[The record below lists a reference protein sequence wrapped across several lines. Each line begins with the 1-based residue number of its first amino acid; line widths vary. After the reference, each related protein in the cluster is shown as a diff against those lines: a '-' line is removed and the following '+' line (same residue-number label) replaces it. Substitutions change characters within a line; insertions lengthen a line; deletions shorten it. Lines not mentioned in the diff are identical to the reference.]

1 MTTKIFVSQI
11 DSTQPDGS
19 TAAANS
25 YIILGSNGPYWFDG
39 TLVYTGYYG
48 SRGFDGSVGYAGSV
62 GYQGSAGEEGNP
74 GIAGYLGS
82 AGDRGENGYT
92 GSAGFLGS
100 AGYFGSVGFSGSG
113 GAGYTGS
120 VGYFGSTGSQGSEG
134 YYGSTGYLGSVG
146 YKGSAGETA
155 NLSFLELN
163 DTPDDYNPYAKYVL
177 VVNNEMSGVVFSTD
191 LELNSVN
198 AISGY
203 IVTLATD
210 EITSNVEYTGE
221 QIDFNH
227 NKIFRPTLYGHSEL
241 IQEIGDSG
249 ASQTLDIFDGNI
261 ITLTLN
267 NPTVTIQ
274 LSTAEL
280 IDAKL
285 YTIAFFLKQDG
296 TGSRVIDW
304 SLNNIWWP
312 TAEGIDQVNG
322 PTLST
327 SANYTDVITLYTLD
341 AGANW
346 YGVLTAKGFPTP

>member
-25 YIILGSNGPYWFDG
+25 YIILGSNGPRWFDG

-48 SRGFDGSVGYAGSV
+48 SRGFNGSTGYFGSVGYRGSV
-62 GYQGSAGEEGNP
+62 GEEGFP
-74 GIAGYLGS
+74 GTEGYVGS
-82 AGDRGENGYT
+82 AGDRGDTGYR
-92 GSAGFLGS
+92 GSVGFLGS
-100 AGYFGSVGFSGSG
+100 AGYRGSVGFSGSG
-113 GAGYTGS
+113 GPGYTGS

-146 YKGSAGETA
+146 YRGSAGQTA

-163 DTPDDYNPYAKYVL
+163 DTPDTYSSRAKYVL
-177 VVNNEMSGVVFSTD
+177 VVNAATTGVVFSTD
-191 LELNSVN
+191 LELNSIN
-198 AISGY
+198 ATSGH
-203 IVTLATD
+203 IITLAANVV
-210 EITSNVEYTGE
+210 TSNVEYTGD

-227 NKIFRPTLYGHSEL
+227 NKIYRPTLYGHSEL
-241 IQEIGDSG
+241 VQEIGGSG
-249 ASQTLDIFDGNI
+249 ASETIDIFNGNI
-261 ITLTLN
+261 ISLILN
-267 NPTVTIQ
+267 APTVTIQ
-274 LSTAEL
+274 LSTAGL

-285 YTIAFFLKQDG
+285 YTVSFFLKQDAS
-296 TGSRVIDW
+296 GSRVIDW
-304 SLNNIWWP
+304 SLNEIWWP
-312 TAEGIDQVNG
+312 TAEGIDQVSG

>member
-25 YIILGSNGPYWFDG
+25 YIILGSNGPRWFDG

-48 SRGFDGSVGYAGSV
+48 SRGFNGSVGYFGSV
-62 GYQGSAGEEGNP
+62 GY
-74 GIAGYLGS
+74 
-82 AGDRGENGYT
+82 R
-92 GSAGFLGS
+92 
-100 AGYFGSVGFSGSG
+100 GSVGFSGSG
-113 GAGYTGS
+113 GPGYTGS
-120 VGYFGSTGSQGSEG
+120 VGYFGSTGFRGSEG

-146 YKGSAGETA
+146 YRGSAGQTA

-163 DTPDDYNPYAKYVL
+163 DTPDTYSSRAKYVL
-177 VVNNEMSGVVFSTD
+177 VVNAATTGVVFSTD
-191 LELNSVN
+191 LELNSIN
-198 AISGY
+198 ATSGH
-203 IVTLATD
+203 IITLAANVV
-210 EITSNVEYTGE
+210 TSNVEYTGD

-227 NKIFRPTLYGHSEL
+227 NKIYRPTLYGHSEL
-241 IQEIGDSG
+241 VQEIGGSG
-249 ASQTLDIFDGNI
+249 ASETIDIFNGNI
-261 ITLTLN
+261 ISLILN
-267 NPTVTIQ
+267 APTVTIQ
-274 LSTAEL
+274 LSTAGL

-285 YTIAFFLKQDG
+285 YTVSFFLKQDAS
-296 TGSRVIDW
+296 GSRVIDW
-304 SLNNIWWP
+304 SLNEIWWP
-312 TAEGIDQVNG
+312 TAEGIDQVAG